1 MSDNETTTKKSNQN
15 LIIGLIVAVVVLV
28 LGGTVLIQQ
37 FATQMV
43 ENSIQAFKDNMSAQ
57 GKTAEVTY
65 DAVKISKLTLSPKAV
80 VNNLHAE
87 ITTAESGRKVTI
99 DVPGLIYTPKSFTM
113 KTYTLEISGDVKA
126 LETESG
132 AIAGKE
138 LTFQFDTA
146 PVVLVTAQADGS
158 RDYVLSAPKKLTAI
172 SRSGELAKL
181 AAPAVAAPAVE
192 AETPAEEA
200 AEDAAEELEEA
211 IETDRFGL
219 EHDGS
224 TDITWSQAADGTL
237 TAQNLALKNLIF
249 TAEDAKVATADGL
262 SLVTAHQKPDGNLH
276 HYETTFAFANLNLVP
291 EDLAV
296 FNPINLVSEVV
307 YDGPLHTQGAETQPE
322 GEMKWQLKQMAW
334 ETGLAK
340 LYADGIVSYEQAAEN
355 LPWGTVTLRAVDL
368 DKLFDFLAAQAP
380 ETNVYLVKAKASIE
394 RISGVEIVAGSPV
407 TLKVTREKGGHLT
420 IGTKSMEE
428 AMATVIAIMMASPE
442 EIEAQAK
449 KDAAKAKDAAPMTP
463 VPTTSDEVKGGNE
476 TAPAAPA
483 TPPSD
488 IIAPEAN
495 PTEPV
500 IESDPSLTETPVSEE
515 KKQEQVD
522 EAAKK
527 EEAPKDPVP
536 EAPESTQPGEPAA
549 IPEQG
554 TAAPIP
560 APAP

>member
-1 MSDNETTTKKSNQN
+1 MSDNETNTKKSNQN

-28 LGGTVLIQQ
+28 LGGTVLVQQ

-43 ENSIQAFKDNMSAQ
+43 DNSIQAFKDNMAAQ
-57 GKTAEVTY
+57 GKTAEVTH
-65 DAVKISKLTLSPKAV
+65 DGVQISKLTLSPKAV
-80 VNNLHAE
+80 VNNLHVE
-87 ITTAESGRKVTI
+87 LTTAESGRKVTI
-99 DVPGLIYTPKSFTM
+99 DVPGLVYTPKSFTM
-113 KTYTLEISGDVKA
+113 KTYTLEITGDVKA
-126 LETESG
+126 LETEAG

-138 LTFQFDTA
+138 LTFKFDTA
-146 PVVLVTAQADGS
+146 PVVLVEAQGDGS
-158 RDYVLSAPKKLTAI
+158 RNYALTAPKKLTLI
-172 SRSGELAKL
+172 SRSGELSKL
-181 AAPAVAAPAVE
+181 SAPA
-192 AETPAEEA
+192 AETPAE
-200 AEDAAEELEEA
+200 DAAEKEA
-211 IETDRFGL
+211 ITEALTDIETDRFGL

-237 TAQNLALKNLIF
+237 MAQNLALKNLIF
-249 TAEDAKVATADGL
+249 TAEDSQVATADGL
-262 SLVTAHQKPDGNLH
+262 SLITAHQKADGDLH

-291 EDLAV
+291 EEFSV
-296 FNPINLVSEVV
+296 FNPINLVSEIV
-307 YDGPLHTQGAETQPE
+307 YDGPVYTQGADTQPA

-340 LYADGIVSYEQAAEN
+340 LYADGVVSYEQAAEN

-368 DKLFDFLAAQAP
+368 DKLFDFLTAQSE
-380 ETNVYLVKAKASIE
+380 ETNVYLVKAKATIQ
-394 RISGVEIVAGSPV
+394 RLSGVEIVPGSPV
-407 TLKVTREKGGHLT
+407 TLKLAREKGGHLS
-420 IGTKSMEE
+420 IGNLSMEE
-428 AMATVIAIMMASPE
+428 AMATVIAIMMSSPE
-442 EIEAQAK
+442 EIEEQAK
-449 KDAAKAKDAAPMTP
+449 KDAAKARDAAPMTP
-463 VPTTSDEVKGGNE
+463 VPTTSDEVKGGNAA
-476 TAPAAPA
+476 APVAPA

-515 KKQEQVD
+515 QKQEIIE
-522 EAAKK
+522 EAAKKAK

-536 EAPESTQPGEPAA
+536 QAPESTQPGEPAA